1 MGVRS
6 MVFGVGV
13 SDIVARGCGVEPPL
27 SGYVECR
34 STVRGP
40 GLGVWAIMSGLSM
53 LEGSST
59 RVDPLMLNSE
69 LLNEEEE
76 GIEECLVRA
85 SVRDGEVP
93 DEVLRRCIR
102 DVTESIE
109 PREFS
114 RELEADELRLEFL

>member
-1 MGVRS
+1 
-6 MVFGVGV
+6 
-13 SDIVARGCGVEPPL
+13 
-27 SGYVECR
+27 
-34 STVRGP
+34 
-40 GLGVWAIMSGLSM
+40 M